1 MNQEYALVPRVIVE
15 SELFYMMPVSAQVLY
30 FHAAVLANHGAV
42 EVPAMYDLI
51 QRIGCSKE
59 DLEILLQKGYVSK
72 NEWFCKNKQRYFIY
86 RMGFRRLAR

>member
-1 MNQEYALVPRVIVE
+1 MNQEYALVPRAVVE
-15 SELFYMMPVSAQVLY
+15 SERFYTMSVSTQALY

-59 DLEILLQKGYVSK
+59 DLEILLQKGYVSE
-72 NEWFCKNKQRYFIY
+72 NE
-86 RMGFRRLAR
+86 

>member
-1 MNQEYALVPRVIVE
+1 MNQEYALVPKAVVE
-15 SELFYMMPVSAQVLY
+15 SERFYTMPVSAQALY

-51 QRIGCSKE
+51 QQIGCSKE

-72 NEWFCKNKQRYFIY
+72 NE
-86 RMGFRRLAR
+86 